1 MIALEKRAI
10 PGQLP
15 TEYYIMKTGKM
26 WSVIDSRPSKME
38 KDIVTND
45 GAKILLDGTIVK
57 KSKQRY
63 TLKDNEKVDSKG
75 ELITIR

>member
-1 MIALEKRAI
+1 
-10 PGQLP
+10 
-15 TEYYIMKTGKM
+15 M